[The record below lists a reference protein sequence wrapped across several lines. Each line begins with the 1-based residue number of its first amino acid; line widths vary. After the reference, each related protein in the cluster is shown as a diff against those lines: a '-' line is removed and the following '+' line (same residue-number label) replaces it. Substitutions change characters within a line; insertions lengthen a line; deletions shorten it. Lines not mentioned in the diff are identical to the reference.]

1 MATRHLDL
9 GCGMVPRNPYRRDEV
24 WGIDISPEAVGR
36 LEAVRFANLSLE
48 KIPFDGD
55 HFDSVSAYDFL
66 EHVPRVLPSASGTTR
81 FPFVELMN
89 EVWRVLSAGG
99 RFYAVTPGYPRPE
112 AFTDPTHVNPV
123 TSRTHTY
130 FALPHCGASIY
141 GFQGCFRVVRVKW
154 IRPKYEYEPHRLTLP
169 QRFRK
174 MRDFIGRQNSH
185 LLWEL
190 EAVKG

>member
-24 WGIDISPEAVGR
+24 WGIDISPEAVGS

-89 EVWRVLSAGG
+89 EVWRVLSAGLAIRG
-99 RFYAVTPGYPRPE
+99 RRRSRTRPTSIPSPPGHTP
-112 AFTDPTHVNPV
+112 
-123 TSRTHTY
+123 TSRSPTAARAST
-130 FALPHCGASIY
+130 ASRGAS
-141 GFQGCFRVVRVKW
+141 GWC
-154 IRPKYEYEPHRLTLP
+154 
-169 QRFRK
+169 
-174 MRDFIGRQNSH
+174 
-185 LLWEL
+185 
-190 EAVKG
+190 A